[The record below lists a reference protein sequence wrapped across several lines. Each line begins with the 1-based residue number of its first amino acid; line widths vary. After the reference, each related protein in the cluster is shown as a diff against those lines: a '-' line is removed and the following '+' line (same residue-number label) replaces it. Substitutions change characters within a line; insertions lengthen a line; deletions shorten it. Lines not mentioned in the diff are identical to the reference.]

1 MLIEI
6 IAIFLL
12 LLISAFFSSSET
24 AITRVSDAKIHQKAE
39 EGNKKAINT
48 KNLLKD
54 REKVIGALLLGNNAV
69 NILASALTTSL
80 FIAPFG
86 DLGIFYATILMTILI
101 FIFSEVLPKTY
112 AIRKSEK
119 LTLFT
124 VPYIS
129 FLTKVLAPIN
139 IIVQILVSSI
149 LDLTGRE
156 KNKNDGRQNIRGAII
171 LADDEGSVRK
181 RDRKML
187 EGILDLSELDVDE
200 IMTHRKN
207 IESFDISEES
217 KKIFEKSIKS
227 NFSRIPIWEDNPDNI
242 IGILHIKDLIRAA
255 TISKTLDIKAIL
267 QKPLFIPETTSLSKQ
282 LNEFRKSSTQIALVI
297 DEYGVLQGLITMEDI
312 LEEIVGEI
320 FDEFDQPSSK
330 PNILEDGKVLV
341 DGNMTVRDINRL
353 MDWKIPDDEASTLSG
368 LVIEIAQKLPKER
381 EIIKRVDWVLSEV
394 FDLFDSLGATEE
406 QLDFPVLYASGRSGW
421 ASKEIDGP
429 RENLHPLLDLIIE
442 KVNPA
447 PLDKTKPFAML
458 STLLYADSFL
468 GRSLIGRIAVSYT
481 HLTLPTKA

>member
-149 LDLTGRE
+149 LNLTGRE

-255 TISKTLDIKAIL
+255 NISKTLDVKAIL

-381 EIIKRVDWVLSEV
+381 EIIKIKDYKFKVVNRQK
-394 FDLFDSLGATEE
+394 T
-406 QLDFPVLYASGRSGW
+406 RI
-421 ASKEIDGP
+421 SK
-429 RENLHPLLDLIIE
+429 LLVEKII
-442 KVNPA
+442 N
-447 PLDKTKPFAML
+447 D
-458 STLLYADSFL
+458 
-468 GRSLIGRIAVSYT
+468 
-481 HLTLPTKA
+481 

>member
-24 AITRVSDAKIHQKAE
+24 AITRVSDAKIRQKAE

-149 LDLTGRE
+149 LNLTGRE

-242 IGILHIKDLIRAA
+242 IGILHIKDLIRAT
-255 TISKTLDIKAIL
+255 TISKTLDVKAIL

-381 EIIKRVDWVLSEV
+381 EIIKIKDYKFKVVNRQK
-394 FDLFDSLGATEE
+394 T
-406 QLDFPVLYASGRSGW
+406 RI
-421 ASKEIDGP
+421 SK
-429 RENLHPLLDLIIE
+429 LLVEKII
-442 KVNPA
+442 N
-447 PLDKTKPFAML
+447 D
-458 STLLYADSFL
+458 
-468 GRSLIGRIAVSYT
+468 
-481 HLTLPTKA
+481 